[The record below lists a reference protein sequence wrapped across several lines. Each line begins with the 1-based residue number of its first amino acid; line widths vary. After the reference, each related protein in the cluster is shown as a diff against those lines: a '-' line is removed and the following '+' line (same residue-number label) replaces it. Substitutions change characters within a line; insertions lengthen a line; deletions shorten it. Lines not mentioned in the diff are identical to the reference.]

1 MPGFP
6 TKVGGE
12 TMPGEDAELGQRI
25 RELRESMDYSQAD
38 VAERTSLNRTAV
50 SDIENGRRGVTSVE
64 LRELAEAFGVRVSD
78 LFEEDG
84 LETSDIVAA
93 FRRDPDL
100 EDEAGLE
107 REIRE
112 YVRICSTITDLEER
126 LGRDP
131 DRPGLEL
138 YRRGSLHTQDR
149 AVHHGA
155 ELAKAERGRLG
166 LEDQPIPDL
175 VDIVESEGVRVG
187 QSDLPDGIYGLSF
200 EHPDAG
206 YIVVVNENDPDVR
219 KRFSVAHEYC
229 HVLVDLDEGP
239 VVSRRDDD
247 GLQETRANAFA
258 ARFLLPPRALRE
270 QLDELGVDAGD
281 VAVLDAAQIAHRYGL
296 SYRSTVYLLH
306 NIGEINAS
314 KRDALLEKE
323 RSANRARQKLWG
335 DEPSFP
341 ETSPL
346 SSWIVNVAVSAYRED
361 IISRRKLETFASEA
375 GIEEELADA
384 LFFEDD
390 ETVEPV
396 STDPI

>member
-1 MPGFP
+1 M
-6 TKVGGE
+6 T
-12 TMPGEDAELGQRI
+12 GEDEALGQRI
-25 RELRESMDYSQAD
+25 RQLRESMGYTQED

-64 LRELAEAFGVRVSD
+64 LRELAEAFGVRVTD

-100 EDEAGLE
+100 EDEPGLE

-131 DRPGLEL
+131 DRPGLDL
-138 YRRGSLHTQDR
+138 YRNATIRTRER
-149 AVHHGA
+149 AIRHGA
-155 ELAKAERGRLG
+155 ELANAERGRLG

-175 VDIVESEGVRVG
+175 VDHLSSEGVRIG
-187 QSDLPDGIYGLSF
+187 QSDLPRGISGLSF
-200 EHPDAG
+200 RHPDAG
-206 YIVVVNENDPDVR
+206 YIAIVNENDSDVR

-229 HVLVDLDEGP
+229 HVLVDLDDGP

-247 GLQETRANAFA
+247 GLRETRANAFA
-258 ARFLLPPRALRE
+258 IRFLVPSRAARGL
-270 QLDELGVDAGD
+270 LDELQMDDEQVTVLD
-281 VAVLDAAQIAHRYGL
+281 VAQLAHRFGV
-296 SYRSTVYLLH
+296 SYRAAVYLLH
-306 NIGEINAS
+306 NIGRIDGS
-314 KRDALLEKE
+314 RRDALLEKE
-323 RSANRARQKLWG
+323 GGAAEARKEIWG
-335 DEPSFP
+335 EKAGFP

-346 SSWIVNVAVSAYRED
+346 SSWIVNVAVSAYEED
-361 IISRRKLETFASEA
+361 VISRRKLETLASEA
-375 GIEEELADA
+375 GIEEALADE

-390 ETVEPV
+390 EPVEPV